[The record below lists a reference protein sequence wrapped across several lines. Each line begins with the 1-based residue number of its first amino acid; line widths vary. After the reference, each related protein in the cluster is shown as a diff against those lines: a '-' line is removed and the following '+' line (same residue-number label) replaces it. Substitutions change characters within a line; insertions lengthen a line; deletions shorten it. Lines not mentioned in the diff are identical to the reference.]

1 MPEEIF
7 DLLEDLFD
15 GAKKRRKKQ
24 KRDKQQQQQQPEQR
38 RNVQPVQAAEPL
50 PHVPNPQAEL
60 DASYRQQRQALED
73 LRRSTDDVTS
83 ARKKLT
89 ERAQA
94 HERQLTEYDARARE
108 HLVAGREDLARIVLE
123 RKRMAVAQVSEFER
137 EIQALQREEADLMRM
152 EAQLEAELES
162 FWLRAEVLRS
172 QERSAQARSRFS
184 GEFGEVS
191 SALDNAEAHVADLNG
206 RSRLLD
212 GMLETGLG
220 ATNEH
225 ARFERDLELSE
236 VDADLEALRRDLNS
250 NRRTDI

>member
-15 GAKKRRKKQ
+15 GAQKRRKKQ
-24 KRDKQQQQQQPEQR
+24 KKHQQQEQEVR
-38 RNVQPVQAAEPL
+38 RQIQPVEASEPL
-50 PHVPNPQAEL
+50 PHVPDPQAEL
-60 DASYRQQRQALED
+60 DASYRQQRKALED

-83 ARKKLT
+83 ARLKLA

-94 HERQLTEYDARARE
+94 HERQLAEFDARARE
-108 HLVAGREDLARIVLE
+108 HLLQGREDLARIVLE

-162 FWLRAEVLRS
+162 FWLRSEVLRS
-172 QERSAQARSRFS
+172 QQRSAQARSRFS
-184 GEFGEVS
+184 GEFGQVS
-191 SALDNAEAHVADLNG
+191 SALDNAEAHVAELNG

-212 GMLETGLG
+212 GMLSSGMG
-220 ATNEH
+220 ATDAH
-225 ARFERDLELSE
+225 ARFERDLELDA
-236 VDADLEALRRDLNS
+236 VDADLEALRRDL
-250 NRRTDI
+250 RQGRPGDR